1 MDWSNFIHGFGLCAS
16 ILVALSLTMRN
27 LKTLRI
33 LNLTGSLAFAI
44 YGFFIKSYPVVILNL
59 FTVGINIV
67 YLIKF
72 RWNSKRRP
80 SFDIMFVDPLEDP
93 YVQRFLLFYGEDIS
107 RFCPSFNPEELGET
121 KGCFILRETQP
132 VSLVLFKREI
142 GDEIAILLD
151 YAIPAYRDFK
161 NAKFFFSTATA
172 RIASPGMFFSAA
184 SEVPAHA
191 SYLRR
196 MGFDEVGR
204 RSDGTALFQK
214 KA

>member
-1 MDWSNFIHGFGLCAS
+1 MDWSNVIHGFGLFAS

-27 LKTLRI
+27 LKSLRV
-33 LNLTGSLAFAI
+33 LNLTGSLVFAV
-44 YGFFIKSYPVVILNL
+44 YGYCIKSYPVIILNL
-59 FTVGINIV
+59 FTIGVNIF
-67 YLIKF
+67 YLIRL
-72 RWNSKRRP
+72 RWNGSRP

-107 RFCPSFNPEELGET
+107 RFFPSFDAEKLDEVT
-121 KGCFILRETQP
+121 GCFILRETLP
-132 VSLVLFKREI
+132 VSLVLFKKDI
-142 GDEIAILLD
+142 GGELAILLD

-161 NAKFFFSTATA
+161 NARFFFSSAAA

-184 SEVPAHA
+184 GEVPAHT

-204 RSDGTALFQK
+204 RSDGAILFQK